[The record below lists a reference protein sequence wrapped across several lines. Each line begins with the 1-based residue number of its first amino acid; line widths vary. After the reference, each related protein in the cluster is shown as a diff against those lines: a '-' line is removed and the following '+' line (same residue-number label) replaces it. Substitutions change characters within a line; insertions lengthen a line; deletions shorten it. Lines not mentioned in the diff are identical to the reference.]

1 MKGRG
6 SSHELTQVTGVDQT
20 KYKLLYIICEA
31 SREVTPTDTR
41 HVSQVQWDL
50 LPFLPLAKITDMAP
64 LTFHQMILVASLAV
78 VARAQR
84 HILSPEDLRPGY
96 DFVVVGGGTS
106 GLTIADRLS
115 ERLVNK
121 TVLVIEFGKSEYV
134 PGNFDLPQTI
144 WGGSSPGAGRWV
156 FSSLANREVDNK
168 QASVFSGATVGGS
181 SAVNG
186 MFFDR
191 PVSF

>member
-1 MKGRG
+1 M
-6 SSHELTQVTGVDQT
+6 V
-20 KYKLLYIICEA
+20 
-31 SREVTPTDTR
+31 
-41 HVSQVQWDL
+41 
-50 LPFLPLAKITDMAP
+50 PLA
-64 LTFHQMILVASLAV
+64 FHQILLLASLAV

-84 HILSPEDLRPGY
+84 HPLSPQDLRPEY

-121 TVLVIEFGKSEYV
+121 TVLVIEFGKSEYA
-134 PGNFDLPQTI
+134 PGTFDPPQTI
-144 WGGSSPGAGRWV
+144 WGGSSSGAGRWA
-156 FSSLANREVDNK
+156 FSSLPNREVDNK